1 MRLKVELGPE
11 TLSLLRSAVRLT
23 GQLLDRL
30 TRNDDYEASKDIR
43 LVHTSFYVEE
53 SNILLTGVMEAM
65 TVRLE
70 TDQRVTAT
78 LQGLDRRGRPAS
90 VESIRVE
97 SSDSGVATVTQ
108 DPSDPTKITVRSRQS
123 FGETIIKVTA
133 DKNLDPNAEEDIILV
148 DTVIVAAAEA
158 TVLGINWGTPED
170 VTEEPVAVD
179 ETGTTTTPAPPEPA
193 PAETAPV
200 ETGDTPAP
208 PTSETEP
215 EV

>member
-78 LQGLDRRGRPAS
+78 LQGLDR
-90 VESIRVE
+90 
-97 SSDSGVATVTQ
+97 Q